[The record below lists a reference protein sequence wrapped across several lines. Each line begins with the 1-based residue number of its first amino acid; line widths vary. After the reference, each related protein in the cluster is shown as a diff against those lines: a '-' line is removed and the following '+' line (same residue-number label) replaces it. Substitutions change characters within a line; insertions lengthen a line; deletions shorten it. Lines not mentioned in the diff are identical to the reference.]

1 MKSLE
6 TTSCKLVRT
15 HLLKTCFVQQVE
27 EIKIKTEKQN
37 QGFVFT
43 IISAL

>member
-1 MKSLE
+1 MKSSD
-6 TTSCKLVRT
+6 TTSCELVRT

-27 EIKIKTEKQN
+27 EIKVETEKQN

-43 IISAL
+43 IINAL